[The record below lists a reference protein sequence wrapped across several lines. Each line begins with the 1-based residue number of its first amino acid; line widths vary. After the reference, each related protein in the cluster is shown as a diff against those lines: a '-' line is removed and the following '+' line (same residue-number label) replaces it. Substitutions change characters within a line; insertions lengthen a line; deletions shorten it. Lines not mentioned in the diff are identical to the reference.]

1 MRYEKVLS
9 RIRSG
14 EMSRAD
20 LTGLRDNAIQKL
32 AAGDVDAQAVISAIN
47 IAKPKDQYILFMG
60 FCPGADFSE
69 RLDTE
74 WKEKGI
80 CRFDYLESTPQLER
94 FSRICIGDLVVLKK
108 REQFGKTM
116 KLYGHGRVT
125 AVDYDDDSIR
135 FLKVDWSSQDEVI
148 EVPLMGCNSTV
159 DIKNIETVESEMPE
173 EFYRW
178 LHQ

>member
-1 MRYEKVLS
+1 MRYEKVIT
-9 RIRSG
+9 RILNG
-14 EMSRAD
+14 EMSRID
-20 LTGLRDNAIQKL
+20 LLNLKDNAIQKL
-32 AAGDVDAQAVISAIN
+32 ASGDVDAEAVISAIN
-47 IAKPKDQYILFMG
+47 IAKPRDQYILFMG

-69 RLDTE
+69 RLDIE
-74 WKEKGI
+74 WKAKGV
-80 CRFDYLESTPQLER
+80 CRFDYLESTTQLER
-94 FSRICIGDLVVLKK
+94 FSGICVGDLIVLKK

-125 AVDYDDDSIR
+125 GIEYDDENVR

-159 DIKNIETVESEMPE
+159 DVKAIEDVETEMPE

-178 LHQ
+178 IDQ

>member
-1 MRYEKVLS
+1 MRYEKIIA
-9 RIRSG
+9 RILSG
-14 EMSRAD
+14 EMSRID
-20 LTGLRDNAIQKL
+20 LLDLRGNAIQKL
-32 AAGDVDAQAVISAIN
+32 ASGDADAEAVISAIN
-47 IAKPKDQYILFMG
+47 VAKPKDQYILFMG

-69 RLDTE
+69 RLDME
-74 WKEKGI
+74 WKAKGV
-80 CRFDYLESTPQLER
+80 CRFDYLESATQFER
-94 FSRICIGDLVVLKK
+94 FSGICVGDLVVLKK

-125 AVDYDDDSIR
+125 GIEYDDDNVR
-135 FLKVDWSSQDEVI
+135 FLKVNWSSQDEVI

-159 DIKNIETVESEMPE
+159 DVKRIETVETEMPE